1 MTSTYTRHSISN
13 MSVFSV
19 CIPRIF
25 NNIPNKKIISTF
37 ENLKLGKVKNMDI
50 VWKTGRDGSSFK
62 MAFIHFSEWNMNSSA
77 AMTFR
82 ENVEN
87 PNMEAKLVY
96 DDPWHWI
103 VLPNKSQVVTNSY
116 VNEPMKRNNMVF
128 GINTWNERISN
139 LEDEMTCIYEELY
152 KREYIPVKYRTMC
165 DWDNDIET
173 GNIST
178 MNATAAASQHSN
190 MTPQCMSPLTLADLE
205 NDDDTELHTPPSS
218 RATVVPDYD
227 DDYYYSSNCSQVE
240 IQVHDCEY
248 HSDDISETYYETELI
263 NRVDT
268 FNNLIT
274 RSEKHWITVNCCGNA

>member
-1 MTSTYTRHSISN
+1 

-25 NNIPNKKIISTF
+25 GNIPDKKIISTF
-37 ENLKLGKVKNMDI
+37 EDLKLGRVKNMDI

-82 ENVEN
+82 DNVEN
-87 PNMEAKLVY
+87 PTVEAKLVY
-96 DDPWHWI
+96 DDPWYWI
-103 VLPNKSQVVTNSY
+103 VLPNKSPVVINSY
-116 VNEPMKRNNMVF
+116 VNEPMKRNNMVS

-139 LEDEMTCIYEELY
+139 LEDELTCIYEELY

-178 MNATAAASQHSN
+178 LNANASQHSS
-190 MTPQCMSPLTLADLE
+190 MSPLTLADLE
-205 NDDDTELHTPPSS
+205 NDDDTELHTPPPS
-218 RATVVPDYD
+218 RANIVPYCD
-227 DDYYYSSNCSQVE
+227 DESYYSSNCSESQQVE
-240 IQVHDCEY
+240 IEIQDTDIQ
-248 HSDDISETYYETELI
+248 SDDEPAQYYEIKL
-263 NRVDT
+263 NDSVDT
-268 FNNLIT
+268 FKNRINTHDKLWMT
-274 RSEKHWITVNCCGNA
+274 ANCCGNA

>member
-1 MTSTYTRHSISN
+1 MTSTYTRSSISN

-25 NNIPNKKIISTF
+25 GNIPNKKIISTF
-37 ENLKLGKVKNMDI
+37 ENLKLGRVKNMDI

-82 ENVEN
+82 DNVEN
-87 PNMEAKLVY
+87 PTVEAKLVY

-103 VLPNKSQVVTNSY
+103 VLPNKSQVVINSH
-116 VNEPMKRNNMVF
+116 VNEPTKRNNMVS

-139 LEDEMTCIYEELY
+139 LEDELTCIYEELY

-165 DWDNDIET
+165 EWDNDIET

-178 MNATAAASQHSN
+178 LNANASHHSS
-190 MTPQCMSPLTLADLE
+190 MSPLTLADLE
-205 NDDDTELHTPPSS
+205 NDDDTELHTPPPS
-218 RATVVPDYD
+218 RANIVPYCD
-227 DDYYYSSNCSQVE
+227 DESYYSSTCSESQQVE
-240 IQVHDCEY
+240 IEIQDTDIQ
-248 HSDDISETYYETELI
+248 SDDEPAQYYEIKL
-263 NRVDT
+263 NDSVDT
-268 FNNLIT
+268 FKNRINTHDKLWMT
-274 RSEKHWITVNCCGNA
+274 ANCCGNA

>member
-1 MTSTYTRHSISN
+1 
-13 MSVFSV
+13 
-19 CIPRIF
+19 
-25 NNIPNKKIISTF
+25 
-37 ENLKLGKVKNMDI
+37 
-50 VWKTGRDGSSFK
+50 
-62 MAFIHFSEWNMNSSA
+62 
-77 AMTFR
+77 
-82 ENVEN
+82 
-87 PNMEAKLVY
+87 
-96 DDPWHWI
+96 
-103 VLPNKSQVVTNSY
+103 
-116 VNEPMKRNNMVF
+116 
-128 GINTWNERISN
+128 
-139 LEDEMTCIYEELY
+139 
-152 KREYIPVKYRTMC
+152 MC